1 MIYFLSKY
9 KIIFY
14 IINLIFIFIYL
25 FPGSIF
31 GCFLYNNCQIQPQ
44 LTSDF
49 FISSNHFYAFTIF
62 SIIGLLT
69 YKNSKKKLN
78 LIKVYLILSSISL
91 EILHLII
98 PNRSFEIT
106 DLFGNLTGV
115 VIVLI
120 INFCINYEKFKN

>member
-1 MIYFLSKY
+1 MINFLSKY

-120 INFCINYEKFKN
+120 INFYINYEKFKK